1 MDNLDFKNAQA
12 EESAEMNPLHTRRVL
27 VIGVGGGGCNALQ
40 RCIEGG
46 IDGVKFIAVNTD
58 VQALRASKAETK
70 LAIGEHQTAG
80 LGAGC
85 NPEKGLSAAQESIE
99 DIKALLQGAD
109 MVFITAG
116 MGGGTG
122 TGAAPVIAKAAQEAG
137 ALTVAV
143 VTRPFKFEGKTHK
156 VNAIRGI
163 EALSLH
169 SDSLLVIDND
179 KLLRNLGAGISII
192 NAFRAC
198 DDVLYHAV
206 QGITDFI
213 VNTGFINVDFNDVI
227 TVMKGRGYAMIGTG
241 YGKGANCTKDVVES
255 AICSPLIDRIAL
267 SSAAGVLANLRISY
281 NFSLQLIDE
290 ICSQLQEY
298 ANDDADC
305 KFGFTYDDK
314 LEPDEAF
321 LTVLITGVDLQ
332 GSEDSQ
338 QIKSLNKNNIG
349 NQNQQNRTE
358 PVNLYPQSSMFN
370 QNGSKPQLNAYQM
383 LQSRQVGFGKDTSYE
398 NNAPYNNNMRGQS
411 TNSFGYAQERERNFA
426 PNERFDATAQRNQR
440 QNYGNQMQ
448 NSGFNNFANNNQSFY
463 NQYSQGNM
471 YDNRNQGYVQPESN
485 RNQGYAQADN
495 YFRGQ
500 NQEYNLQF
508 DNANGNINK
517 PFENNQRGSNNSQNN
532 ENRQDSKN
540 DNFEVPLI
548 LNHRVR

>member
-1 MDNLDFKNAQA
+1 MK
-12 EESAEMNPLHTRRVL
+12 
-27 VIGVGGGGCNALQ
+27 
-40 RCIEGG
+40 
-46 IDGVKFIAVNTD
+46 
-58 VQALRASKAETK
+58 
-70 LAIGEHQTAG
+70 
-80 LGAGC
+80 
-85 NPEKGLSAAQESIE
+85 EKIY
-99 DIKALLQGAD
+99 
-109 MVFITAG
+109 
-116 MGGGTG
+116 
-122 TGAAPVIAKAAQEAG
+122 
-137 ALTVAV
+137 
-143 VTRPFKFEGKTHK
+143 K

-332 GSEDSQ
+332 GSGNFQ

-411 TNSFGYAQERERNFA
+411 TRIILVTLKSVNVILLLMK
-426 PNERFDATAQRNQR
+426 DL
-440 QNYGNQMQ
+440 M
-448 NSGFNNFANNNQSFY
+448 
-463 NQYSQGNM
+463 
-471 YDNRNQGYVQPESN
+471 
-485 RNQGYAQADN
+485 
-495 YFRGQ
+495 
-500 NQEYNLQF
+500 LQLKEIK
-508 DNANGNINK
+508 GRIMVIKCKIQVLIILPIIISLSITNILK
-517 PFENNQRGSNNSQNN
+517 GICTIIVMARS
-532 ENRQDSKN
+532 
-540 DNFEVPLI
+540 
-548 LNHRVR
+548 